1 MAYPEAARLAT
12 ENARSDSEK
21 FLAGLHFRPRGKEI
35 GEPLGESNERTVP

>member
-21 FLAGLHFRPRGKEI
+21 FLAGLPFRPRGKEI
-35 GEPLGESNERTVP
+35 GEPIDETNERIVP